1 MKTHKMRLL
10 PEYFEYMKTGT
21 KKLEIRLN
29 DEKRKNIKIGD
40 LIIFEKLDDTQELL
54 KTKVTNLYYY
64 SDFNELINENDVT
77 LLADK
82 SVSKEKLIKTLNEIY
97 SKVEQDK
104 YGVVAIEI
112 EKIKVDKK
120 YNEN

>member
-97 SKVEQDK
+97 SKEEQDK

>member
-1 MKTHKMRLL
+1 MKIHKMRLL
-10 PEYFEYMKTGT
+10 LEYFEYMKTGT

-40 LIIFEKLDDTQELL
+40 IVIFEKLDDTQELL

-64 SDFNELINENDVT
+64 SNFNELIKEKDIK

-82 SVSKEKLIKTLNEIY
+82 NVSKEKLINTLNEIY
-97 SKVEQDK
+97 SKEEQDK

-112 EKIKVDKK
+112 EIIK
-120 YNEN
+120 ENISY

>member
-1 MKTHKMRLL
+1 MKIHKMRLL

-40 LIIFEKLDDTQELL
+40 IVTFEKFDETQELL

-64 SDFNELINENDVT
+64 SNFNELIKENNITD
-77 LLADK
+77 LADK
-82 SVSKEKLIKTLNEIY
+82 SVSKEKLINTLNEIY
-97 SKVEQDK
+97 SKEEQDK

-112 EKIKVDKK
+112 EIIK
-120 YNEN
+120 ENISYEK

>member
-10 PEYFEYMKTGT
+10 PEYFEYMKIGT
-21 KKLEIRLN
+21 KKIEIRLN
-29 DEKRKNIKIGD
+29 DEKRKNILIGD

-54 KTKVTNLYYY
+54 KTKVTNIYYY

-77 LLADK
+77 ILADK

-97 SKVEQDK
+97 SKEEQDK

-112 EKIKVDKK
+112 EKMKADKK

>member
-64 SDFNELINENDVT
+64 SNFNELINENDVT